1 MKKDVSIKDVT
12 KLLQEDVKKFIKA
25 TSDLEVSEVNVNV
38 VNISNSVMSDEEK
51 KTFEK
56 LLNDKKESIINDL
69 TLDTINENESKSK
82 SENEVEET
90 VKSEK
95 SNLEDKK

>member
-1 MKKDVSIKDVT
+1 M
-12 KLLQEDVKKFIKA
+12 QEDVKKFIKA

-51 KTFEK
+51 KTFEN
-56 LLNDKKESIINDL
+56 LLKDKNESIINDV
-69 TLDTINENESKSK
+69 TLDTLNENES
-82 SENEVEET
+82 ENKNEAEET